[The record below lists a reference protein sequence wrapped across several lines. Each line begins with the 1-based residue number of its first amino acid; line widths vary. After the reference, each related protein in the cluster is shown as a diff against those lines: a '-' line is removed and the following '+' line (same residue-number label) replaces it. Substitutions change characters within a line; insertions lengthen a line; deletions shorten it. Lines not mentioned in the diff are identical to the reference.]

1 MLKHL
6 EHIPE
11 YRCDRKK
18 KHDLAEMIACLIA
31 AYSCGRTSVGRA
43 LAWCRNHIGLL
54 RRYMK
59 LEGGI
64 ASEATISRMLS
75 GVDEQMF
82 ALVLAEWV
90 SEILYEHGIHI
101 IIDGKALCGATEK
114 IKGGKVPYVLNAIES
129 ATQLVIAQLAIPD
142 KTNEIAAI
150 PQLLQQLNIRG
161 NTFTI
166 DAIGTN
172 NSIMEIILGN
182 GGHLALQVKKNN
194 PALYEEIVSAFGT
207 FEQQINL
214 PEEKRKKR
222 LLPYLETYDVASS
235 QEKNRER
242 MEYRKMQICQTPDF
256 LSKSSTSTYKDLLP
270 LLGTIGCSTQVR
282 VPIEKDA
289 EGNDITVSKAVFLRN
304 GSCRKP
310 KPVQGDG
317 IGDDYQSVGMISDM
331 KLSAKEMAR
340 LKRDH
345 WKIEAG
351 LHHVLD
357 DAFCEDRSTATCSK
371 FNLSV
376 IRKFAYNIL
385 RLAILKE
392 HPDKSPTL
400 MMDYFC
406 DNPESLA
413 RYIFCEM
420 ESLY

>member
-1 MLKHL
+1 
-6 EHIPE
+6 
-11 YRCDRKK
+11 
-18 KHDLAEMIACLIA
+18 MISCLIA

-54 RRYMK
+54 RKYMR

-75 GVDEQMF
+75 GIDEQMF
-82 ALVLAEWV
+82 AFVLAEWV
-90 SEILYEHGIHI
+90 AEILYEHGIHI
-101 IIDGKALCGATEK
+101 IIDGKALRGATEK

-142 KTNEIAAI
+142 KTNEITAI

-172 NSIMEIILGN
+172 NNIMEIILGN
-182 GGHLALQVKKNN
+182 GGHLVLQIKKNN
-194 PALYEEIVSAFGT
+194 PALYEEIISAFDT

-214 PEEKRKKR
+214 PEEKKKQR
-222 LLPYLETYDVASS
+222 LLPDIKEYDVVIS
-235 QEKNRER
+235 QEKNRDR
-242 MEYRKMQICQTPDF
+242 IEYRKMQICQNSDF
-256 LSKSSTSTYKDLLP
+256 LSKSSTSAYKEILP
-270 LLGTIGCSTQVR
+270 YLGTIGCSTQVR
-282 VPIEKDA
+282 IPIEKDA
-289 EGNDITVSKAVFLRN
+289 DGNDITVSRAEFLEH
-304 GSCRKP
+304 GSNRKP

-317 IGDDYQSVGMISDM
+317 IRDDYQSVGMVSDM

-357 DAFCEDRSTATCSK
+357 DVFREDRSTATRSK

-392 HPDKSPTL
+392 HTNKSPTL

-406 DNPESLA
+406 DNPEALA
-413 RYIFCEM
+413 RYAFCEM

>member
-1 MLKHL
+1 MKHL

-43 LAWCRNHIGLL
+43 LAWCRNRIELL

-75 GVDEQMF
+75 GIDEQMF

-90 SEILYEHGIHI
+90 AEILYEHGIHI

-129 ATQLVIAQLAIPD
+129 ATQMVIAQLAIPD

-172 NSIMEIILGN
+172 KSIMEIILGN

-194 PALYEEIVSAFGT
+194 PALYEEIVSAFDT

-222 LLPYLETYDVASS
+222 LMPYLEKYDVVSS

-242 MEYRKMQICQTPDF
+242 IEYRKMQICQNPDF
-256 LSKSSTSTYKDLLP
+256 LSKSSTSAYKDLLP
-270 LLGTIGCSTQVR
+270 LLGTVGCSTQVR

-289 EGNDITVSKAVFLRN
+289 EGNDITVSKAEFLER
-304 GSCRKP
+304 GSNRKP
-310 KPVQGDG
+310 RPLQGDG

-331 KLSAKEMAR
+331 ILCAKEMAR

-345 WKIEAG
+345 WKIESG

-357 DAFCEDRSTATCSK
+357 DVFREDRSTATSSK

-392 HPDKSPTL
+392 FSDKSPTL

-406 DNPESLA
+406 DHPETLA
-413 RYIFCEM
+413 RYIFCEI